1 MALSF
6 ANQLLSIIF
15 ISKNYNKMENKVYT
29 VPSEIDLSV
38 AKYAL
43 AAMNIEIDIM
53 TDTQRLYLDKWD

>member
-1 MALSF
+1 
-6 ANQLLSIIF
+6 
-15 ISKNYNKMENKVYT
+15 MENKVYT